1 MTQHGC
7 VEGPVKAILRLEGLA
22 ALLALLAAYAWL
34 HAKWWIFV
42 LALLVPDIAML
53 GYLRGTRIGAWSYNA
68 FHSYVAPIAITVAS
82 IFVHGLLPIAIVW
95 SAHIAMD
102 RTLGY
107 GLKYGDAFGH
117 THLGTIGRK

>member
-1 MTQHGC
+1 MTEHGC
-7 VEGPVKAILRLEGLA
+7 VEGPVKAIPRLEGLA

-34 HAKWWIFV
+34 HANWWIFV

-53 GYLRGTRIGAWSYNA
+53 
-68 FHSYVAPIAITVAS
+68 APIAIAVAS
-82 IFVHGLLPIAIVW
+82 IFVPGLLPIAIVW

-117 THLGTIGRK
+117 THLGMIGRK